1 MLFSSCGDTTED
13 RRRQQPSQSFLDCM
27 QLKTKV
33 FLAEISLVNSC
44 DQGITKLKR
53 KCLFGRKSILLF
65 KSDTTNYR
73 DPKI

>member
-1 MLFSSCGDTTED
+1 
-13 RRRQQPSQSFLDCM
+13 M

-33 FLAEISLVNSC
+33 FLAEISLVNRC

-53 KCLFGRKSILLF
+53 KCLFGRKSVLLF
-65 KSDTTNYR
+65 KSDTKNYR